1 MSYITGFDRKQAT
14 LFPQSIDQIIDKENP
29 VRFIDLF
36 VDTIKVEE
44 YGFKDITLNTNGRPP
59 FHPADLLKL
68 YIYGYMNKIRS
79 SRGLE
84 KECKRNIELIWL
96 LKGLIPDHNT
106 ISNFRKDNPKA
117 IKKVFRQTVQLAK
130 KPRFNWRYTNSW
142 RWN

>member
-79 SRGLE
+79 SRGLR
-84 KECKRNIELIWL
+84 KRM
-96 LKGLIPDHNT
+96 
-106 ISNFRKDNPKA
+106 
-117 IKKVFRQTVQLAK
+117 
-130 KPRFNWRYTNSW
+130 
-142 RWN
+142 